1 MSFNNYK
8 DAINWL
14 FQQFPSYQTLGSKAY
29 KPDLGNISKL
39 LSALG
44 NPHQSLK
51 FIHVAGTN
59 GKGSVCS
66 MLASILKESGYK
78 TGLFTSPHITD
89 FRERIRVNGEM
100 IPDAEVINFC
110 NKITDNQ
117 ELSTLQPSFF
127 EITFAM
133 AIQHFQEE
141 KCDIC
146 VIETGLGGRL
156 DATNIITPELSI
168 ITNISFDHTDL
179 LGNTLAAI
187 SAEKAGIIKSNIPTI
202 IGEYN
207 EETFLVFK
215 ATCEKMNSNLVVPS
229 TTEISSYKLPFLA
242 NYQKQNFRI
251 ALTAVKELVKI
262 GYSIDPENI
271 QFGIDQLNSNTGFI
285 GRMQVIQESPKV
297 IVDVS
302 HNIAGV
308 ERTLETMLK
317 INKGRFHII
326 FGASADKDHS
336 AIINL
341 FPENCLL
348 SFCLFSN
355 PRGWNSTMAKK
366 AAEGLTSK
374 VKIFDNIHDA
384 LSYHKTIANQE
395 DTLLIMGSF
404 FLLSDFFSK

>member
-66 MLASILKESGYK
+66 MLASILKENGYK

-100 IPDAEVINFC
+100 IHEVEVIKFC
-110 NKITDNQ
+110 NTITNTQ
-117 ELSTLQPSFF
+117 ELSALKPSFF

-133 AIQHFQEE
+133 AIQHFQDV

-156 DATNIITPELSI
+156 DATNIINPKLSI

-179 LGNTLAAI
+179 LGDTLGAI
-187 SAEKAGIIKSNIPTI
+187 ASEKAGIIKSNIPTI
-202 IGEYN
+202 IGVIN
-207 EETFLVFK
+207 EETFPVFK
-215 ATCEKMNSNLVVPS
+215 ATCEKMNSTLVVPS
-229 TTEISSYKLPFLA
+229 TNEISSYKLPFLA
-242 NYQKQNFRI
+242 NYQKQNFSI
-251 ALTAVKELVKI
+251 VLSALNELIKF
-262 GYSIDPENI
+262 GYSINTEHI
-271 QFGIDQLNSNTGFI
+271 QKGLDNLNRNTGFI
-285 GRMQVIQESPKV
+285 GRMQMIQEAPIV

-317 INKGRFHII
+317 INKGRLHII

-336 AIINL
+336 AIL
-341 FPENCLL
+341 SRFPENCLL
-348 SFCLFSN
+348 SFSLFKN
-355 PRGWNSTMAKK
+355 PRGWNRAIAQK
-366 AAEGLTSK
+366 AAEGLSSK
-374 VKIFDNIHDA
+374 VKIFDNVHEA
-384 LSYHKTIANQE
+384 LSFHKTIANQE
-395 DTLLIMGSF
+395 DTILIMGSF

>member
-8 DAINWL
+8 DAIDWL

-66 MLASILKESGYK
+66 MLASILKENGYK

-100 IPDAEVINFC
+100 IHEAEVIKFC
-110 NKITDNQ
+110 NTITNTQD
-117 ELSTLQPSFF
+117 LSALKPSFF

-133 AIQHFQEE
+133 AIQHFQDVE
-141 KCDIC
+141 CDIC

-156 DATNIITPELSI
+156 DATNIINPKLSI
-168 ITNISFDHTDL
+168 ITNISLDHTDL
-179 LGNTLAAI
+179 LGDTLGAI
-187 SAEKAGIIKSNIPTI
+187 ASEKAGIIKSNIPTI
-202 IGEYN
+202 IGEIN
-207 EETFLVFK
+207 EETFPVFK
-215 ATCEKMNSNLVVPS
+215 ATCEKMNSKLVVPS
-229 TTEISSYKLPFLA
+229 TNEISSYKLPFLA
-242 NYQKQNFRI
+242 NYQKQNFSI
-251 ALTAVKELVKI
+251 VLSALNELIKF
-262 GYSIDPENI
+262 GYSINTEHI
-271 QFGIDQLNSNTGFI
+271 QKGLDNLNRNTGFI
-285 GRMQVIQESPKV
+285 GRMQMIQEAPIV

-308 ERTLETMLK
+308 ERTLDTILK
-317 INKGRFHII
+317 LNKGRLHII

-336 AIINL
+336 AIL
-341 FPENCLL
+341 SRFPENCLL
-348 SFCLFSN
+348 SLSLFKN
-355 PRGWNSTMAKK
+355 PRDGTAQLHKK
-366 AAEGLTSK
+366 PQK
-374 VKIFDNIHDA
+374 D
-384 LSYHKTIANQE
+384 
-395 DTLLIMGSF
+395 
-404 FLLSDFFSK
+404 